1 MPRLPWILC
10 RVNEIYL
17 DHNATTPVLP
27 EVARRM
33 GEALR
38 ELGGNPSSPHQ
49 AGAKARAA
57 LEVARGQV
65 AELVGA
71 RPSEVIF
78 TSGATESN
86 AMVIHSV
93 FPSTLRAEA
102 GAGSRHVCI
111 GSADH
116 ASVMD
121 PVAHLEKDGLQVS
134 FLNVDFRGQLSAEE
148 FQAKLG
154 SETSLCCL
162 LWANNETGV
171 VHPVVELVEAVR
183 NVSGSEP
190 PWIHVDA
197 VQALATQETD
207 FAQLGV
213 DSLALSA
220 HKLGGP
226 KGVGAIIVKEGRSL
240 SPLIR
245 GGPQERGLR
254 AGTENVTGILGLG
267 LACQVAQER
276 REQRLEEWGALR
288 DLLWDLIQAEVPAV
302 SLNSDLSTGLCNT
315 LNVGFSN
322 VDGRVLVEA
331 LDLEGIYV
339 SSGAACSSGSLD
351 PSHVLTAMGQGAAE
365 ARSAVRFS
373 LGEGVTQE
381 QVRQLGELLPKIV
394 SRVRASGQKGTGDHG

>member
-1 MPRLPWILC
+1 M
-10 RVNEIYL
+10 NEIYL

-27 EVARRM
+27 EVARGM

-57 LEVARGQV
+57 LEVARTQV
-65 AELVGA
+65 ADLLGA
-71 RPSEVIF
+71 RPSEVVF

-86 AMVIHSV
+86 AMVIHSA

-121 PVAHLEKDGLQVS
+121 PVAHLEKEGLQVS
-134 FLNVDFRGQLSAEE
+134 WLNVDSDGQLLADELR
-148 FQAKLG
+148 AKLRPQ
-154 SETSLCCL
+154 TILCCL

-171 VHPVVELVEAVR
+171 VQPVAELVETLKH
-183 NVSGSEP
+183 SSEIEP

-197 VQALATQETD
+197 VQALATQEIN
-207 FAQLGV
+207 FSQLGV

-226 KGVGAIIVKEGRSL
+226 KGVGAILVKEGRSL
-240 SPLIR
+240 LPLIR

-254 AGTENVTGILGLG
+254 AGTENITGILGLG
-267 LACQVAQER
+267 LACQIAKER
-276 REQRLEEWGALR
+276 RRQRLEEWGALR
-288 DLLWDLIQAEVPAV
+288 ELLWNLIRAEVPAL

-315 LNVGFSN
+315 LNVAFSDL
-322 VDGRVLVEA
+322 DGRVLVEA
-331 LDLEGIYV
+331 LDLEGVYV

-373 LGEGVTQE
+373 LGEGVTQA
-381 QVRQLGELLPKIV
+381 QIRQLGVLLPKIV
-394 SRVRASGQKGTGDHG
+394 SRVRGSGPKGTGEHG